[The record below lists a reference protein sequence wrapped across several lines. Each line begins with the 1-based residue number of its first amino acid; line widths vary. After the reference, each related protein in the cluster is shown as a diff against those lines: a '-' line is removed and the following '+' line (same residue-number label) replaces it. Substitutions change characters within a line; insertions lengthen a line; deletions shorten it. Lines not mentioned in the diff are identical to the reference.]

1 MGLVPEQ
8 SAGTKTDTTRRQFG
22 LDSREEAVRG
32 APGGGRAAEERATMR
47 PEGYMAGRPCTA
59 SSPLRRYKYFAP
71 REPTPLGVQ
80 LMEGG
85 ARVGSP
91 EGRARRGEGCRFGC
105 RSVAGWRGDLRSD
118 RPVGGGSARSA
129 RWLVRAG
136 IPAKPRMRRGQKPTD
151 SEAKR
156 SAKTRSDRAARLRR
170 HGRAKPGP
178 ERRGAF
184 SALRARRN
192 PPGGRGA
199 GVAVGCGSGSWCGSR
214 SW

>member
-1 MGLVPEQ
+1 M
-8 SAGTKTDTTRRQFG
+8 
-22 LDSREEAVRG
+22 RG

-80 LMEGG
+80 FMEGG

-129 RWLVRAG
+129 RWLERAG
-136 IPAKPRMRRGQKPTD
+136 IPAKPRMRRGQKPPE
-151 SEAKR
+151 SEAER
-156 SAKTRSDRAARLRR
+156 SAKTRFDRAARLRR
-170 HGRAKPGP
+170 RGRAKPGSEHQGALAP
-178 ERRGAF
+178 CGHDGTHRVGAER
-184 SALRARRN
+184 
-192 PPGGRGA
+192 
-199 GVAVGCGSGSWCGSR
+199 GVTVGCGSGSWCGSR
-214 SW
+214 SWGCSL